1 MDFEYIKTGEELSAL
16 ISDLNNKERIA
27 VDFEG
32 EFNLHIYGE
41 HLCLI
46 QVFDG
51 ERYYIIDPR
60 GHEMKRDALIAFF
73 TSPVK
78 KVWFDMQSDNALI
91 HKNYNTV
98 LNNVV
103 DTRVLAMCL
112 GYTGNLTGLIEKY
125 LGITTEVTDKKK
137 LQQTNWLKRPLSP
150 EQLNYAL
157 SDVEYLF
164 QLEDILTVEVEKA
177 GLTKQAETQMKKA
190 HKVSPEKPGWKKIG
204 NWKLLN
210 EEQRKAT
217 REYFIAR
224 DVVAKR
230 FNVPAYFVLDKHKI
244 ITVGKICPRNEKDL
258 FKYVGDINPRFER
271 YLTDSL
277 KKAFS
282 NLHP

>member
-1 MDFEYIKTGEELSAL
+1 MDYEYIKTSGDLIALVEEL
-16 ISDLNNKERIA
+16 NTKERIA

-51 ERYYIIDPR
+51 DKYYIIDPR
-60 GHEMKRDALIAFF
+60 GQEMKNEALVSFF

-78 KVWFDMQSDNALI
+78 KVWFDMQSDNALVS
-91 HKNYNTV
+91 KNYHTA
-98 LNNVV
+98 LENVV

-112 GYTGNLTGLIEKY
+112 GYTGNLTGLVEKY
-125 LGITTEVTDKKK
+125 LGITSKITDKKK
-137 LQQTNWLKRPLSP
+137 LQQTNWLKRPLST

-177 GLTKQAETQMKKA
+177 GLSKQAEAQMKKA
-190 HKVSPEKPGWKKIG
+190 RKISPEKPGWKKIG

-230 FNVPAYFVLDKHKI
+230 FNVPAYFVLDKYKI
-244 ITVGKICPRNEKDL
+244 VAVGKICPRSEEDL
-258 FKYVGDINPRFER
+258 FKYIGKINPRFES
-271 YLTDSL
+271 YLTASL
-277 KKAFS
+277 KKAFA
-282 NLHP
+282 NLHA